1 LTMSWILGIDTS
13 SVDLGIGLY
22 CDTAPIASYS
32 RFIRNSHAEHI
43 AQIVEMLLSVNNVTG
58 KDIDRVA
65 VSVGPGSFTGLRI
78 GISFAKGFCFGRN
91 SYILPVSS
99 LEILAHTAHNYNGR
113 IVAVIDARNNDV
125 FYGVFDS
132 LNGNISRVLDDTVGT
147 FDDFKGLISKD
158 DIIVTDTM
166 GYTRSTVFTYLKE
179 YPHVLPVEQFH
190 VQRGLFCAAVG
201 AKVLNSPELWQ
212 QDTTTIV
219 PNYLRSSSAQKPLK
233 VPA

>member
-1 LTMSWILGIDTS
+1 MSWILGIDTS

-22 CDTAPIASYS
+22 CDCDPIASYS

-43 AQIVEMLLSVNNVTG
+43 AQVVEMLLNANNVTG

-91 SYILPVSS
+91 SMILPVSS
-99 LEILAHTAHNYNGR
+99 LEILAYTARNHNGR
-113 IVAVIDARNNDV
+113 IIAAIDARNNDL
-125 FYGVFDS
+125 FFGVF
-132 LNGNISRVLDDTVGT
+132 NAHQGNISRVLEDTVDS
-147 FDDFKGLISKD
+147 FDNFRNIIRKD

-166 GYTRSTVFTYLKE
+166 GYTRSTVFNMINDH
-179 YPHVLPVEQFH
+179 PCVLPVEQFH

-201 AKVLNSPELWQ
+201 AQQLNSPDLWQ
-212 QDTTTIV
+212 QDTSAIV
-219 PNYLRSSSAQKPLK
+219 PNYLRASSAQKPSS